1 MNKDTHVLKF
11 ILIATMAVVSCGV
24 VFSWLYYS
32 KLSELLI
39 IVIFIFGTV
48 FNFSMLYLMNRLD
61 DLEEKRRTLH
71 GSRKELR
78 K

>member
-1 MNKDTHVLKF
+1 MNKDTHILKF
-11 ILIATMAVVSCGV
+11 ILVAIISVVSCGV
-24 VFSWLYYS
+24 VFSWLYYD

-48 FNFSMLYLMNRLD
+48 FNFLMLYLVNKLD
-61 DLEEKRRTLH
+61 DLEEERRTLH